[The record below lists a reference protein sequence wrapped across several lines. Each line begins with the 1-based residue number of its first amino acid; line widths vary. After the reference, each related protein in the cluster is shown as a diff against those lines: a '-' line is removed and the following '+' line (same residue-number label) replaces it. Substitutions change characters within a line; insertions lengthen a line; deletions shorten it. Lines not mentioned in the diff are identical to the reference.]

1 MDYPKDKITLPIQS
15 NYMKYL
21 FLFLTLSIGFLS
33 CSSNSATD
41 ASEAKNNSNERQA
54 YEPSF
59 FELRTYYANEGKL
72 EDLLK
77 RFEDHTMKLFE
88 KHGMTNIAYW
98 LPMDNKEN
106 KLVYLM
112 GYQNKVQRDQAWD
125 QFISDPEWTRV
136 WEASRVNGTL
146 VDSINN
152 TFFTYTAYS
161 PKLAL
166 EDASPRI
173 FSMRTYYTFPGKL
186 GALHQRFQNHTME
199 IFENNGMENIAYFN
213 RSQEDPLAE
222 NVLTYFISFPDTT
235 ARKASWQS
243 FSADPAW
250 KSAYANSIE
259 DGKIVDS
266 LTAELLVP
274 TAFSPLK

>member
-1 MDYPKDKITLPIQS
+1 MRYFI
-15 NYMKYL
+15 L
-21 FLFLTLSIGFLS
+21 FLAFSIGFLS
-33 CSSNSATD
+33 CSSNSDSDTATEQE
-41 ASEAKNNSNERQA
+41 SSNENLA

-72 EDLLK
+72 EGLLK

-88 KHGMTNIAYW
+88 KHDMTNIAYW
-98 LPMDNKEN
+98 LPMNNEEN

-112 GYQNKVQRDQAWD
+112 GYQSKAHRDQAWEN
-125 QFISDPEWTRV
+125 FISDPEWTKA
-136 WEASRVNGTL
+136 WEASRVNGPL
-146 VDSINN
+146 VDSIHN

-161 PKLAL
+161 PKLSL
-166 EDASPRI
+166 EDTSPRT

-199 IFENNGMENIAYFN
+199 IFENNGMKNIAYFN
-213 RSQEDPLAE
+213 MSQENPLAK
-222 NVLTYFISFPDTT
+222 NVLTYFITFPDTT
-235 ARKASWQS
+235 ARKASWES

-266 LTAELLVP
+266 LTAELLTP
-274 TAFSPLK
+274 TSFSPLK